1 MLAKASGQSTH
12 FPGLGDGLRKQ
23 ACSHQ
28 IGTRLATA
36 WYQERH
42 AAIMHDR
49 CPVSAWLTMNSS
61 TVPRRPR
68 WRSLALLAVCLVPL
82 LWPLQQL
89 AERYYRNELVSQNRQ
104 TLDLYVANL
113 LGTLH
118 RYESLPQILNDLPV
132 LRDTLLIP
140 QNLTNVDK
148 ANHLLRDIAQ
158 QTGADVLYL
167 MNTNGR
173 TLAASNWDQ
182 RDSFVGRNFA
192 FRPYFN
198 DAMEGKLGRFFGL
211 GTTSAKRGY
220 FFAGAVNDGDQVIG
234 VLVIKVDLDHTETL
248 WGKTPEQLL
257 LTDQNGVVILTSRP
271 DWRFR
276 ATRELSNAEKQSIVS
291 VQTYPTNDPLPL
303 RLDDKAWLTQTQQID
318 EIGWSANILAPR
330 ALIDRPVRTVVAV
343 GAAALLV
350 LISLLGI
357 MMQRRRHYL
366 DRIAFEA
373 KARRELEMRVIERTS
388 ELEGLNSRL
397 RQEVLERE
405 QAQQELVRAQDEL
418 VQAGKLSALGTM
430 SASISHELNQPL
442 AAIRSYAEN
451 AEVLLD
457 HQRTDDARGNLKL
470 ISELTGRMASIIAH
484 LRAFARR
491 DRHAPESV
499 ALQPALDDALAL
511 LAKRRRAMEVEL
523 IRDVPAATLWVQAGE
538 TRLRQVLGN
547 LLANALDALTEKGPP
562 RKLWLSA
569 EQSAEGVN
577 LYIRDNGPGFSAE
590 ALARARE
597 PFFTTK
603 TRTQGLGLG
612 LAICDTL
619 MRALGGE
626 LLFANHPGGGA
637 LLTLRLRAG
646 APGVNL
652 QPSEDLSP

>member
-1 MLAKASGQSTH
+1 MSG
-12 FPGLGDGLRKQ
+12 
-23 ACSHQ
+23 
-28 IGTRLATA
+28 
-36 WYQERH
+36 
-42 AAIMHDR
+42 AIIMITTSKL
-49 CPVSAWLTMNSS
+49 P
-61 TVPRRPR
+61 PRPR
-68 WRSLALLAVCLVPL
+68 WRSLALLAILLAPL
-82 LWPLQQL
+82 LWPLEHL
-89 AERYYRNELVSQNRQ
+89 AERYYRNELISQNRQ

-118 RYESLPQILNDLPV
+118 RYETLPQILSQLPA
-132 LRDTLLIP
+132 LRAALAAPQDAPTINAANQLLQEIS
-140 QNLTNVDK
+140 
-148 ANHLLRDIAQ
+148 R
-158 QTGADVLYL
+158 QTGAEVMYL
-167 MNTNGR
+167 MGPDGT
-173 TLAASNWDQ
+173 TLAASNWDK
-182 RDSFVGRNFA
+182 RDSFLGRNFA

-198 DAMEGKLGRFFGL
+198 DAMAGNLGRFFGL
-211 GTTSAKRGY
+211 GTTSGKRGY
-220 FFAGAVNDGDQVIG
+220 FFASAVRNENQVIG
-234 VLVIKVDLDHTETL
+234 ALVVKVDLDHTETL

-257 LTDQNGVVILTSRP
+257 LTDHNGVVILTSNP
-271 DWRFR
+271 EWRFR
-276 ATRELSNAEKQSIVS
+276 ATRALSEEEKQAIVAI
-291 VQTYPTNDPLPL
+291 QPYPTRDPRPL
-303 RLDDKAWLTQTQQID
+303 LLNEKGWLTQTQHIA
-318 EIGWSANILAPR
+318 ETGWSVNILAPR

-343 GAAALLV
+343 GGATLLV
-350 LISLLGI
+350 VMLLLGI
-357 MMQRRRHYL
+357 MIQRRRHYL

-373 KARRELEMRVIERTS
+373 KARRELEVRVIERTS
-388 ELEGLNSRL
+388 DLEGLNSRL
-397 RQEVLERE
+397 KQEVLERE

-418 VQAGKLSALGTM
+418 VQASKLSALGTM

-457 HQRTDDARGNLKL
+457 HGRTDDARGNLKL

-523 IRDVPAATLWVQAGE
+523 IRDLPDATLWVQAGE

-569 EQSAEGVN
+569 EQTPEGVN
-577 LYIRDNGPGFSAE
+577 LFIRDNGPGFSQE
-590 ALARARE
+590 ALAHARE

-646 APGVNL
+646 ASGVSL
-652 QPSEDLSP
+652 QPPEDLSA